1 MPMSE
6 YLCLL
11 TTSKRRQ
18 TDMGLYRSSW

>member
-18 TDMGLYRSSW
+18 TDMG

>member
-18 TDMGLYRSSW
+18 TDMGL